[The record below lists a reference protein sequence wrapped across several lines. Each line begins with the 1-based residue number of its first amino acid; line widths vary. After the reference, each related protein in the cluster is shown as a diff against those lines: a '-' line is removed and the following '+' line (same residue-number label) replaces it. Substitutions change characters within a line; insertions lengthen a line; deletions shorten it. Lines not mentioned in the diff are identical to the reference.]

1 MLPEKRV
8 ENQIK
13 KFLDRHNAYW
23 FKTLGGSVPAGTADI
38 IACVNGYFI
47 AIEVKKPSGGKV
59 SPLQEFHI
67 NKVKSA
73 KGVAFVATSVEQVES
88 ELRKRGILETD

>member
-47 AIEVKKPSGGKV
+47 AIEVKKPSGGNV
-59 SPLQEFHI
+59 SALQEFHI
-67 NKVKSA
+67 NKVKQS
-73 KGVAFVATSVEQVES
+73 GGIAFVANSVEVVENTLKS
-88 ELRKRGILETD
+88 EGVIT

>member
-8 ENQIK
+8 ENPIK

-59 SPLQEFHI
+59 SALQEFHI
-67 NKVKSA
+67 NKVKQSGGIA
-73 KGVAFVATSVEQVES
+73 SVANSVEVVENTLKT
-88 ELRKRGILETD
+88 EGVIT

>member
-59 SPLQEFHI
+59 SALQEFHI
-67 NKVKSA
+67 NKVKQS
-73 KGVAFVATSVEQVES
+73 GGIAFVENSVEVVENTLKT
-88 ELRKRGILETD
+88 EGVIT